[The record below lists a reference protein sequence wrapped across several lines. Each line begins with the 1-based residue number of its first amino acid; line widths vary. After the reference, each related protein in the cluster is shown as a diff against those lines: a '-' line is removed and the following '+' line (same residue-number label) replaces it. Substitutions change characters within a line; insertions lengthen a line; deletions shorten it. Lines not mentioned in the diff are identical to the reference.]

1 MTAQMTTFTLM
12 MIFNSLSRPIIIAPL
27 FFCFVL
33 HDLFSLLRNTEIGDR
48 DGFVVCSIDHDFSGK
63 LSY

>member
-27 FFCFVL
+27 FFVL
-33 HDLFSLLRNTEIGDR
+33 FYMIYFHFLETL
-48 DGFVVCSIDHDFSGK
+48 K
-63 LSY
+63 LVIEMAL